1 MTNKEKFLELCSKIY
16 REYFDDGEIIAVGDV
31 TTGLGYQAQAMR
43 TNDGNS
49 CIRLWNFSE
58 QCEMAITEPIGLMK
72 PEQLLNACL
81 GLSGEVGEFN
91 DEVKKI
97 IFHEHEYNEDKLVKE
112 LGDICWYLALACD
125 SLSISLSDVM
135 AHNIEKLKKRYPE
148 GFSAEASKNRKE

>member
-1 MTNKEKFLELCSKIY
+1 MTDKEKFLELCSKIY
-16 REYFDDGEIIAVGDV
+16 REYFDDEIM
-31 TTGLGYQAQAMR
+31 TGNGITGVEYQAQAMR

-49 CIRLWNFSE
+49 SLRLWNFSE
-58 QCEMAITEPIGLMK
+58 KSDMATTEPIGLIY

-91 DEVKKI
+91 DEVKKM

-135 AHNIEKLKKRYPE
+135 ALNIEKLRKRYPE
-148 GFSAEASKNRKE
+148 GFSAEASKNRKD